1 MAVRSSGFSVGRLSA
16 SWGVSDMTSLFEIP
30 QTSVDS
36 YSGAA
41 DYLGARPAAEKANLD
56 LMRAMCG
63 TRFRG
68 KADDG
73 GPPQTFSPAETS
85 RATTSRWRPCFSAA
99 IGPAIDGKERRV
111 LREYAL
117 RVVDERIR
125 AQRMEIN
132 LPLFAPSC
140 GNIPGIRAH
149 DIRYPGPTP
158 TASLPVRKA
167 ASLRQSCPGPEPKQ
181 DFVRVYLTYPRSL

>member
-140 GNIPGIRAH
+140 VGIVQEFARTIFDTPGQHQLLHYRCEKRRASGNHA
-149 DIRYPGPTP
+149 
-158 TASLPVRKA
+158 PV
-167 ASLRQSCPGPEPKQ
+167 PN
-181 DFVRVYLTYPRSL
+181 RSRTSSVST